1 MRRHTQAQR
10 TGIEVRTIHITFDT
24 PASSTTRQ
32 QHPDREEACR
42 DGGGTLQA
50 RFIRAAR
57 EELAATGIP
66 LDDYEAETKV
76 HRMVR
81 VPDIGEATAD
91 VAFTHRR
98 TGVMI
103 RVPELIYSP
112 TTGEVT
118 TPASPDHGGSATIIF
133 P

>member
-10 TGIEVRTIHITFDT
+10 TGSEVRTIHTTFDT
-24 PASSTTRQ
+24 PGSSTTEQ

-50 RFIRAAR
+50 RFIRAAE

-66 LDDYEAETKV
+66 LTDYEAETKV
-76 HRMVR
+76 HQTVR
-81 VPDIGEATAD
+81 VPDTGEATAD
-91 VAFTHRR
+91 AAFTHHR

-103 RVPELIYSP
+103 HVPEPIYSP
-112 TTGEVT
+112 TTEEMT
-118 TPASPDHGGSATIIF
+118 TPASPDHGGTATIIF